1 MEKVNA
7 LQLRQSLGR
16 VLQRLEKTGR
26 PILLEKD
33 RKPAA
38 VIISLD
44 DYRKRFVDVEAD
56 RLRAE
61 MVERIKQA
69 RLKTPKGMSSLDL
82 VREVRGVAT
91 VSPVTT
97 QCTRQARN

>member
-16 VLQRLEKTGR
+16 VLRRLEKTGE

-38 VIISLD
+38 VIISLEE
-44 DYRKRFVDVEAD
+44 YRKRFVDVEAD
-56 RLRAE
+56 QQRRE
-61 MVERIKQA
+61 IVERIKA
-69 RLKTPKGMSSLDL
+69 ANLRPPKGRTTLDL
-82 VREVRGVAT
+82 IRELRG
-91 VSPVTT
+91 S
-97 QCTRQARN
+97 

>member
-16 VLQRLEKTGR
+16 VLRRLGKTGR

-38 VIISLD
+38 VIISLE

-56 RLRAE
+56 RLRIE
-61 MVERIKQA
+61 MVDRIKRAQLQA
-69 RLKTPKGMSSLDL
+69 PKGVSSLDL
-82 VREVRGVAT
+82 LREMRGG
-91 VSPVTT
+91 
-97 QCTRQARN
+97 R

>member
-1 MEKVNA
+1 METVNA

-16 VLQRLEKTGR
+16 ILKRLEKTGG

-38 VIISLD
+38 VIISLE

-56 RLRAE
+56 RLRTE
-61 MVERIKQA
+61 MVERIRSA
-69 RLKTPKGMSSLDL
+69 GLKTPPEVSTLDL
-82 VREVRGVAT
+82 LREVRGG
-91 VSPVTT
+91 
-97 QCTRQARN
+97 

>member
-1 MEKVNA
+1 METVNA

-16 VLQRLEKTGR
+16 VLRRLEKTGR

-38 VIISLD
+38 VIISLK
-44 DYRKRFVDVEAD
+44 DYRTRFVDVEAD

-69 RLKTPKGMSSLDL
+69 ELRTPKGISSLDL
-82 VREVRGVAT
+82 LREIRGG
-91 VSPVTT
+91 
-97 QCTRQARN
+97 

>member
-7 LQLRQSLGR
+7 VQLRQSLGA
-16 VLQRLEKTGR
+16 VLERLAKTGH

-56 RLRAE
+56 RLRE
-61 MVERIKQA
+61 ETVERIKRAQL
-69 RLKTPKGMSSLDL
+69 RTPEGVSSLDL
-82 VREVRGVAT
+82 VREVRGE
-91 VSPVTT
+91 
-97 QCTRQARN
+97 

>member
-1 MEKVNA
+1 METVNA

-16 VLQRLEKTGR
+16 VLARLKKTGR

-38 VIISLD
+38 VIISLQ
-44 DYRKRFVDVEAD
+44 DYRTRFVDIEAD
-56 RLRAE
+56 QRRAE

-69 RLKTPKGMSSLDL
+69 GLRTPKGVSSLDL
-82 VREVRGVAT
+82 LREVRRG
-91 VSPVTT
+91 
-97 QCTRQARN
+97 

>member
-56 RLRAE
+56 RLRTE
-61 MVERIKQA
+61 TVERIKRAQ
-69 RLKTPKGMSSLDL
+69 LKTPKGASSLDL
-82 VREVRGVAT
+82 LREVRGG
-91 VSPVTT
+91 
-97 QCTRQARN
+97 

>member
-16 VLQRLEKTGR
+16 VLQRLHKTGR

-38 VIISLD
+38 VLISLE

-56 RLRAE
+56 RLRTE
-61 MVERIKQA
+61 MVERIKRA
-69 RLKTPKGMSSLDL
+69 ELRAPKGMTSVDL
-82 VREVRGVAT
+82 VHEVRGG
-91 VSPVTT
+91 
-97 QCTRQARN
+97 

>member
-1 MEKVNA
+1 METVNA

-16 VLQRLEKTGR
+16 ILKRLEKTGG

-38 VIISLD
+38 VIISLE

-56 RLRAE
+56 RLRTE
-61 MVERIKQA
+61 MVERIRNA
-69 RLKTPKGMSSLDL
+69 GLETPAGVSTLDL
-82 VREVRGVAT
+82 LREVRGE
-91 VSPVTT
+91 
-97 QCTRQARN
+97 

>member
-1 MEKVNA
+1 METVNA

-16 VLQRLEKTGR
+16 ILKRLEKTGG

-38 VIISLD
+38 VIISLE

-56 RLRAE
+56 RLRTE
-61 MVERIKQA
+61 IVERIRNA
-69 RLKTPKGMSSLDL
+69 GLKTPPGVSTLDL
-82 VREVRGVAT
+82 LREVR
-91 VSPVTT
+91 SE
-97 QCTRQARN
+97 

>member
-7 LQLRQSLGR
+7 LELRQSLGR
-16 VLQRLEKTGR
+16 VLQRLQRNGR

-56 RLRAE
+56 ERRRE
-61 MVERIKQA
+61 MVERIKHA
-69 RLKTPKGMSSLDL
+69 GLKLPNGASSIDL
-82 VREVRGVAT
+82 LREVRGG
-91 VSPVTT
+91 
-97 QCTRQARN
+97 

>member
-7 LQLRQSLGR
+7 LELRQSLGR
-16 VLQRLEKTGR
+16 VLQRLEKNGL

-56 RLRAE
+56 DVRRE
-61 MVERIKQA
+61 MVERIKRA
-69 RLKTPKGMSSLDL
+69 RIRTPKGVSSLDL
-82 VREVRGVAT
+82 LRAVRGA
-91 VSPVTT
+91 
-97 QCTRQARN
+97 

>member
-1 MEKVNA
+1 MQKVNA

-16 VLQRLEKTGR
+16 VLQRLARTGE

-38 VIISLD
+38 VIISLE

-56 RLRAE
+56 RTRIE
-61 MVERIKQA
+61 MVERIKRA
-69 RLKTPKGMSSLDL
+69 ELRTPTGVSTLDL
-82 VREVRGVAT
+82 LREVRGG
-91 VSPVTT
+91 
-97 QCTRQARN
+97 

>member
-1 MEKVNA
+1 METVNA

-16 VLQRLEKTGR
+16 VLRRLHKTGR

-38 VIISLD
+38 VIISLE
-44 DYRKRFVDVEAD
+44 DYRTRFVDVEAD

-69 RLKTPKGMSSLDL
+69 ELRTPKGVSSLDL
-82 VREVRGVAT
+82 LREIRGA
-91 VSPVTT
+91 
-97 QCTRQARN
+97 